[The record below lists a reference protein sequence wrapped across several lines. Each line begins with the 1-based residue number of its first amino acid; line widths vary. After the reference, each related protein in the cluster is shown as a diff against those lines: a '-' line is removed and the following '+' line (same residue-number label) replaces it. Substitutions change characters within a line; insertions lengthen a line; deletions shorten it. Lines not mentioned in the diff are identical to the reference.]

1 MVLYLLLILIS
12 NINNKIIKYNSIKNI
27 KKYFYDN
34 SLNFDI
40 YLNENL
46 TSNKFLTAEHIFPQ
60 CFLKK
65 YLHSNKDMHNI
76 YLTRADSNLLRSNY
90 PFIDKINKSYNI

>member
-60 CFLKK
+60 CFL
-65 YLHSNKDMHNI
+65 I
-76 YLTRADSNLLRSNY
+76 Y
-90 PFIDKINKSYNI
+90 